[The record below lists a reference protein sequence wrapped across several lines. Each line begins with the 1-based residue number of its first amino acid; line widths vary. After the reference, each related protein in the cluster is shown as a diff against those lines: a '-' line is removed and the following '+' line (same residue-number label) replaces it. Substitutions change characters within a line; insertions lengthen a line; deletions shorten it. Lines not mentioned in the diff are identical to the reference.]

1 MGHYVGA
8 ILGSVPVSDWL
19 MPSMTYTVVRSIKY
33 PAPPARFSHLKI
45 TADLRCFLRIC
56 FLLPL
61 DSQPGGS
68 LLPLPPVKARE
79 AEASIYDTA
88 HTLKM
93 AEDEYQKHDPEANL
107 YGTAHTLKTAQDEYK
122 KRDAEVSEREA
133 NLTEPLTL

>member
-1 MGHYVGA
+1 MLLVATGLAAWGV
-8 ILGSVPVSDWL
+8 
-19 MPSMTYTVVRSIKY
+19 T
-33 PAPPARFSHLKI
+33 APIAE
-45 TADLRCFLRIC
+45 
-56 FLLPL
+56 
-61 DSQPGGS
+61 
-68 LLPLPPVKARE
+68 PVKARE